1 MSNYEAEAEEMA
13 KFSFRMEKHNN
24 GRKGRLEYVKTLSP
38 EDFHRFFIYREQQ
51 YLCTALCE
59 ERCMAEIDDLGVEV
73 DKLKADLS
81 KSWLAVS
88 TANSENEELKAENEK
103 LKSDKGDLRKVY
115 SRLKS
120 EIIEACGFDDDTS
133 AQDLVAWVSDMA
145 DEHDPE
151 LAGVCCELKA
161 EAEKAWDL
169 VRHTAK
175 LHKDLEAD
183 LGVGIDK
190 LEAENKKLE
199 KEVSLINSEEMENE
213 EEIARLQEEID
224 KLEAENKKLKG
235 GISNLNQVH
244 QDEIVYVNAK
254 CQKLKSELED
264 ASSREDSMFQTL
276 NKKRKEES
284 DWAMKKIDKLEAEN
298 KKLKE
303 EDFGDDEPRCDFCN
317 RTHDE
322 VMYEDNE
329 EDAWDGDTGCCKKC
343 QAKAANQ

>member
-1 MSNYEAEAEEMA
+1 MAYSQSHAAEMKKALDTIGAELGCEGTTTEEQMLA
-13 KFSFRMEKHNN
+13 AIANIRASVSIVAQ
-24 GRKGRLEYVKTLSP
+24 GVKKNVQVKADKKLDKVKK
-38 EDFHRFFIYREQQ
+38 ELD
-51 YLCTALCE
+51 
-59 ERCMAEIDDLGVEV
+59 EV
-73 DKLKADLS
+73 KADLS
-81 KSWLAVS
+81 KSWATISDLK
-88 TANSENEELKAENEK
+88 TENE
-103 LKSDKGDLRKVY
+103 
-115 SRLKS
+115 
-120 EIIEACGFDDDTS
+120 
-133 AQDLVAWVSDMA
+133 
-145 DEHDPE
+145 
-151 LAGVCCELKA
+151 
-161 EAEKAWDL
+161 
-169 VRHTAK
+169 
-175 LHKDLEAD
+175 
-183 LGVGIDK
+183 
-190 LEAENKKLE
+190 
-199 KEVSLINSEEMENE
+199 
-213 EEIARLQEEID
+213 
-224 KLEAENKKLKG
+224 KLKG

-264 ASSREDSMFQTL
+264 ASSREDSMFKTL